1 MDEPPSLEVDNREP
15 VRDERE
21 VPNKIDLPFGYA
33 SMDFISV
40 LTKLKLSYDAF
51 I

>member
-1 MDEPPSLEVDNREP
+1 MGESPSLEVENRES

-21 VPNKIDLPFGYA
+21 IPNKIDLPFGYA

-40 LTKLKLSYDAF
+40 LTKLDLSYDPF